1 MAPLRKKVKE
11 FTDGI
16 LIPGKGDQE
25 SLLAWNVLFFS
36 SISAL
41 ILLPVLLPKP
51 YLEILNFLPDGLLV
65 TFEVTLFSIFFALAL
80 GLLAVFGRISR
91 LRILN
96 HISTIYTEAVRGIP
110 LLVQIFYIYF
120 AVGKFLQLP
129 PLVSAIMAMSICYG
143 AYIGE
148 ILRAGVQAIPKGQ
161 MEAAVALG
169 LSRWQAIRLVVM
181 PQVFKIV
188 LPPIGNEFIALLKD
202 SSLVSII
209 AVADVF
215 RRAREYASKTF
226 DYFESYTIVAI
237 VYLVLT
243 LFFSRIV
250 GIMEKRI
257 TGHGK

>member
-1 MAPLRKKVKE
+1 MAKIKKSKRE
-11 FTDGI
+11 YTDGI
-16 LIPGKGDQE
+16 LIPGKDDRE
-25 SLLAWNVLFFS
+25 SHLAWNILFFAS
-36 SISAL
+36 VAAL
-41 ILLPVLLPKP
+41 VLLPVFLPRP
-51 YLEILNFLPDGLLV
+51 YLDILSFLPDGLLV
-65 TFEVTLFSIFFALAL
+65 TFEVTLLSIFCALLL
-80 GLLAVFGRISR
+80 GVLTVFGRISR
-91 LRILN
+91 IRLLN
-96 HISTIYTEAVRGIP
+96 HLSALYTEVVRGIP

-129 PLVSAIMAMSICYG
+129 PLVSAVMAMSICYG

-169 LSRWQAIRLVVM
+169 MSRWQAIRMIIM

-226 DYFESYTIVAI
+226 DYFESYTVVAI

-250 GIMEKRI
+250 AMMEKKVSAD
-257 TGHGK
+257 GK